1 MAKDTRKLTITRCP
15 TYGVWLKRFTR
26 GMHKHMGDV
35 TRPDKALLLE
45 ILHEIIRLINEEWEN
60 NILTW
65 NNLALKA
72 TFYLLAFCCALH
84 DEEVPLV
91 DINGMLKHW
100 EEGGL
105 HSRPHVVVCLLGWFK
120 GETGIGYHILPVL
133 AVTPSNLEP
142 RKWIGLALQTFS
154 NVGIRHRPIFRDRM
168 GQRIKA
174 GYLEVKFFEWLEQV

>member
-1 MAKDTRKLTITRCP
+1 MSNIRCVAQKIYQRYAQAYGRCNPTRQSTVVRDIAWDNQANK
-15 TYGVWLKRFTR
+15 W
-26 GMHKHMGDV
+26 GMGEQHTHMKQSCIESHLL
-35 TRPDKALLLE
+35 PPCLLLC
-45 ILHEIIRLINEEWEN
+45 
-60 NILTW
+60 
-65 NNLALKA
+65 LAWRGSSPCWYKWDA
-72 TFYLLAFCCALH
+72 
-84 DEEVPLV
+84 
-91 DINGMLKHW
+91 KHW